1 MSDNKKTKILCIL
14 DGFGLSPKND
24 NNINS
29 LAKMPNFRKLLKE
42 NYWTTL
48 NADGEMVGQEEG
60 LVGNSEVGHM
70 NIGGLKLVPQLSFQ
84 ITKSSESGFE
94 INKNLAPDQL
104 FDPSKFLRIN
114 FTNSNKVIHL
124 IGLFS
129 TGTIHS
135 DMRHWVGM
143 IEASLKAGAE
153 KIVLHLMTDGR
164 DSDKKSLVA
173 SWEIFEKMLTEKMSK
188 NENVEKFA
196 NWQNKIFLG
205 SVGGRFY
212 GMDRDKNW
220 DRVARGMLPMFESSF
235 WLESSY
241 LNSKI
246 TSFLK
251 EKYNLDKPVFTDTIN
266 NQTDNSLDNYFETT
280 RYNYDFETK
289 TVAKNGFP
297 FDLLSNFDHINN
309 LISNYAEISYKKSI
323 YDEHILPQSFTE
335 NFEEK
340 FQIQKNDSVCLI
352 NFRSDRMKQFTQ
364 MFCDIN
370 SEFDLNLNIL
380 ALNDYGDGNA
390 IEFENAELETENKK
404 GYYPIFKSQAV
415 QGTLA
420 EVISKMEKKADKEKV
435 IQLAQILWNYG
446 KLNEKTEKS
455 DLILA
460 FGNNELGVAKQAANL
475 YLQGFAPK
483 ILFTGK
489 GVAFETSEAEEFAK
503 VAMEMGV
510 PSEDIWIEN
519 RSMNTGENIKF
530 SCELLQ
536 KLDFKPKKIITVS
549 KPFGERRNMATLQVQ
564 WPDKNT
570 QFYFSSEEISLEN
583 YLQTDFEKKLN
594 LLVKMVNRMKVWGEA
609 GFQTPQEIPS
619 NVWQAYL
626 DLVAIGF
633 DKRLVKEERKGNS
646 FKEKWQG
653 IIWEGS
659 NFKFI
664 QLGENS
670 TREMISQH
678 NIWYLQK
685 DLEDHE
691 SWLYNNIEMAK
702 DKTRLDFFCLE
713 NEQYLGLIQLEK
725 MGANGYEL
733 FVGCEEQVS
742 DLGRLLK
749 QFSEL
754 VFANLGIESIHFKQT
769 HEYFEKY
776 KILVEAVGFKFE
788 KTEIET
794 GCVYSIKNSQKEENQ
809 ILENYHNS
817 TKFCTQLH
825 IAETEKYNHV
835 TYFLNGGQDKK
846 WDGEE
851 WIVIPSN
858 KVNGHNEKPEMKA
871 KEVTDKLLEVLGG
884 EEFIYQ
890 QDKTTQNLEFK
901 DRPTTKSIIYN
912 PKTNKYLWHKNV
924 NNLFIDTNFALI
936 GGGIK
941 QNETVEE
948 GLFRKLKTEAGLD
961 KNELESINLL
971 GKTNLKYEFV
981 VDKRWH
987 ANIVVGN
994 LETDKN
1000 FNINQLN
1007 YIFYIETWSEKT
1019 DVEEDSCISK
1029 WLSKEEILAD
1039 ENNLSL
1045 EARFL
1050 LENLDKLKKE
1060 SEEVENNAVF
1070 LNQSNKLVF
1079 EKNPFLK
1086 GSEQSE
1092 GGFLTNQIQIPY
1104 NPELKE
1110 KASQMRQDMTKAE
1123 SLVWNIILKDDQTG
1137 YRFIRQKPLLNYIV
1151 DFYCHKLGLIIEI
1164 DGESHNYQLD
1174 YDAQRSQKLTE
1185 YNLQVL
1191 RISNSDVYS
1200 NLEGVKLHIEQVI
1213 KEIENNEIHS
1223 SQQFLGNNKITQNH
1237 IQQAVKKSDGDKIPQ
1252 NLKILTPLK
1261 RGDDVQNIQS
1271 YASKRGDD
1279 TGNSWSGTTSNNFI
1293 TTEVEPNLYQI
1304 KTLETYEKFGLEYIK
1319 VSGDEFIDQN
1329 GDLIVDKKMKV
1340 WLEQALNKLKPE
1352 AKILEIGSGS
1362 GADSD
1367 YMESKGFTVYR
1378 TDAAES
1384 FIKYQQNLGKK
1395 ITKLN
1400 LLEDFE
1406 LTDKYDLIYASKV
1419 LGHFTK
1425 RQVREILL
1433 KLKNN
1438 LTASGLLAINVKLG
1452 TKPAKFNDYLDI
1464 GGELYKDFWNEE
1476 GFEKVLA
1483 ELDFEIK
1490 YAQKSD
1496 SDVWLNLILSQK
1508 KQYDYIIV
1516 NYANPDMVGHTG
1528 DIPASIASMEFLDEQ
1543 LGRLIETVE
1552 RGGHEMIIIADHG
1565 NIEFVGEFVK
1575 NGQKLTDTEHNA
1587 NPVPCVFVG
1596 NGWKVGDQTKLENQ
1610 KIKLLENLTNLKTKG
1625 FCSPDVDLVAK
1636 VLSQQNQVNL
1646 ENPENWLTKEQ
1657 IENIRP
1663 QLSLWYSGVLLLGLG
1678 E

>member
-1 MSDNKKTKILCIL
+1 MSKISPENIAFLQKLEIL
-14 DGFGLSPKND
+14 PLDF
-24 NNINS
+24 
-29 LAKMPNFRKLLKE
+29 
-42 NYWTTL
+42 
-48 NADGEMVGQEEG
+48 
-60 LVGNSEVGHM
+60 
-70 NIGGLKLVPQLSFQ
+70 
-84 ITKSSESGFE
+84 SSD
-94 INKNLAPDQL
+94 L
-104 FDPSKFLRIN
+104 
-114 FTNSNKVIHL
+114 
-124 IGLFS
+124 
-129 TGTIHS
+129 
-135 DMRHWVGM
+135 
-143 IEASLKAGAE
+143 
-153 KIVLHLMTDGR
+153 
-164 DSDKKSLVA
+164 SLVA
-173 SWEIFEKMLTEKMSK
+173 NLPSLIEKKVK
-188 NENVEKFA
+188 
-196 NWQNKIFLG
+196 
-205 SVGGRFY
+205 
-212 GMDRDKNW
+212 
-220 DRVARGMLPMFESSF
+220 
-235 WLESSY
+235 
-241 LNSKI
+241 
-246 TSFLK
+246 
-251 EKYNLDKPVFTDTIN
+251 
-266 NQTDNSLDNYFETT
+266 
-280 RYNYDFETK
+280 
-289 TVAKNGFP
+289 
-297 FDLLSNFDHINN
+297 
-309 LISNYAEISYKKSI
+309 
-323 YDEHILPQSFTE
+323 
-335 NFEEK
+335 
-340 FQIQKNDSVCLI
+340 
-352 NFRSDRMKQFTQ
+352 
-364 MFCDIN
+364 
-370 SEFDLNLNIL
+370 
-380 ALNDYGDGNA
+380 
-390 IEFENAELETENKK
+390 ELEILERQEIIKN
-404 GYYPIFKSQAV
+404 
-415 QGTLA
+415 
-420 EVISKMEKKADKEKV
+420 
-435 IQLAQILWNYG
+435 AQVLWNYG
-446 KLNEKTEKS
+446 KMGEKIEKS

-503 VAMEMGV
+503 VAREMGV

-519 RSMNTGENIKF
+519 KSMNTGENIKF
-530 SCELLQ
+530 SYGVLE

-609 GFQTPQEIPS
+609 GFQTSQEIPS
-619 NVWQAYL
+619 DVWQAYL
-626 DLVAIGF
+626 DLVAMGF
-633 DKRLVKEERKGNS
+633 DRFVKEERKGNS

-653 IIWEGS
+653 IIWESS

-691 SWLYNNIEMAK
+691 SWLYNHIEMAK

-961 KNELESINLL
+961 ESELELINFL

-1050 LENLDKLKKE
+1050 LENLEELKKE

-1261 RGDDVQNIQS
+1261 RGDD
-1271 YASKRGDD
+1271 
-1279 TGNSWSGTTSNNFI
+1279 TGNFSLNN
-1293 TTEVEPNLYQI
+1293 ENP
-1304 KTLETYEKFGLEYIK
+1304 
-1319 VSGDEFIDQN
+1319 
-1329 GDLIVDKKMKV
+1329 
-1340 WLEQALNKLKPE
+1340 
-1352 AKILEIGSGS
+1352 
-1362 GADSD
+1362 
-1367 YMESKGFTVYR
+1367 
-1378 TDAAES
+1378 
-1384 FIKYQQNLGKK
+1384 
-1395 ITKLN
+1395 
-1400 LLEDFE
+1400 
-1406 LTDKYDLIYASKV
+1406 
-1419 LGHFTK
+1419 
-1425 RQVREILL
+1425 
-1433 KLKNN
+1433 
-1438 LTASGLLAINVKLG
+1438 
-1452 TKPAKFNDYLDI
+1452 
-1464 GGELYKDFWNEE
+1464 
-1476 GFEKVLA
+1476 
-1483 ELDFEIK
+1483 
-1490 YAQKSD
+1490 
-1496 SDVWLNLILSQK
+1496 
-1508 KQYDYIIV
+1508 QYDYIIV

-1528 DIPASIASMEFLDEQ
+1528 DIPASIRSMEFLDEQ
-1543 LGRLIETVE
+1543 LGRLIEKVE
-1552 RGGHEMIIIADHG
+1552 NNGHQMIIIADHG

-1596 NGWKVGDQTKLENQ
+1596 NGWKIGDQTKLENQ
-1610 KIKLLENLTNLKTKG
+1610 KKLLLENLTNLKNKG

-1636 VLSQQNQVNL
+1636 VLIQQNQANL

-1663 QLSLWYSGVLLLGLG
+1663 QLPLWYSGVLLLGLG

>member
-1 MSDNKKTKILCIL
+1 MSAKSKLNNNEIDLITELGLNPETDSESLKKQLLEIL
-14 DGFGLSPKND
+14 D
-24 NNINS
+24 
-29 LAKMPNFRKLLKE
+29 
-42 NYWTTL
+42 
-48 NADGEMVGQEEG
+48 
-60 LVGNSEVGHM
+60 
-70 NIGGLKLVPQLSFQ
+70 
-84 ITKSSESGFE
+84 
-94 INKNLAPDQL
+94 
-104 FDPSKFLRIN
+104 
-114 FTNSNKVIHL
+114 
-124 IGLFS
+124 
-129 TGTIHS
+129 
-135 DMRHWVGM
+135 
-143 IEASLKAGAE
+143 
-153 KIVLHLMTDGR
+153 
-164 DSDKKSLVA
+164 
-173 SWEIFEKMLTEKMSK
+173 K
-188 NENVEKFA
+188 NENLDEGLEIQNTEKFA
-196 NWQNKIFLG
+196 NWQFKIFLG
-205 SVGGRFY
+205 SVGGRFF

-220 DRVARGMLPMFESSF
+220 ERVWTGMSQMFNPFTLSQKDFSGKISPSEQRLIDFMNQKYQTDISKEF
-235 WLESSY
+235 F
-241 LNSKI
+241 NSEQEIQPETIKIDSKTQIITKI
-246 TSFLK
+246 TDFLQ
-251 EKYNLDKPVFTDTIN
+251 ELAD
-266 NQTDNSLDNYFETT
+266 LNY
-280 RYNYDFETK
+280 K
-289 TVAKNGFP
+289 
-297 FDLLSNFDHINN
+297 
-309 LISNYAEISYKKSI
+309 
-323 YDEHILPQSFTE
+323 
-335 NFEEK
+335 EEK
-340 FQIQKNDSVCLI
+340 FDEVIIPIRPVYENLEADREKNDLPLFATMGINKNDTICLI
-352 NFRSDRMKQFTQ
+352 NFRSDRMKQFAQ
-364 MFCDIN
+364 MFCDLN
-370 SEFDLNLNIL
+370 TEFDLNLNIL
-380 ALNDYGDGNA
+380 ALNDYGDGNSVE
-390 IEFENAELETENKK
+390 IENEKLKVENKK

-415 QGTLA
+415 QVTLA
-420 EVISKMEKKADKEKV
+420 EVISKMEK
-435 IQLAQILWNYG
+435 N
-446 KLNEKTEKS
+446 
-455 DLILA
+455 
-460 FGNNELGVAKQAANL
+460 
-475 YLQGFAPK
+475 
-483 ILFTGK
+483 
-489 GVAFETSEAEEFAK
+489 
-503 VAMEMGV
+503 
-510 PSEDIWIEN
+510 
-519 RSMNTGENIKF
+519 
-530 SCELLQ
+530 
-536 KLDFKPKKIITVS
+536 
-549 KPFGERRNMATLQVQ
+549 
-564 WPDKNT
+564 
-570 QFYFSSEEISLEN
+570 
-583 YLQTDFEKKLN
+583 
-594 LLVKMVNRMKVWGEA
+594 
-609 GFQTPQEIPS
+609 
-619 NVWQAYL
+619 
-626 DLVAIGF
+626 
-633 DKRLVKEERKGNS
+633 
-646 FKEKWQG
+646 
-653 IIWEGS
+653 
-659 NFKFI
+659 
-664 QLGENS
+664 
-670 TREMISQH
+670 
-678 NIWYLQK
+678 
-685 DLEDHE
+685 
-691 SWLYNNIEMAK
+691 
-702 DKTRLDFFCLE
+702 
-713 NEQYLGLIQLEK
+713 
-725 MGANGYEL
+725 
-733 FVGCEEQVS
+733 
-742 DLGRLLK
+742 
-749 QFSEL
+749 
-754 VFANLGIESIHFKQT
+754 
-769 HEYFEKY
+769 
-776 KILVEAVGFKFE
+776 
-788 KTEIET
+788 
-794 GCVYSIKNSQKEENQ
+794 
-809 ILENYHNS
+809 
-817 TKFCTQLH
+817 QLH

-884 EEFIYQ
+884 EELENNNPFLNQSNKSVFEKNPFLKGSSREALGISDQNLDVNSQTISQIQIQKANIEDLDEIIQIQKDCYLADYGQDGLEKAPWEIIRADKVKWLQFDKNKFLIAVENKEIIASIALIDQDSNYKLVSFFVKPQRQNQGIGTFLIQSLLSQIKEAKDIILKTNNAQKFYEKFGFEDLGNGEMVLRKEKLHLKLEFIYQ

-912 PKTNKYLWHKNV
+912 PKTNKYLWHQNV

-941 QNETVEE
+941 QNETAEE
-948 GLFRKLKTEAGLD
+948 GLFRKLKIEAGLD

-1007 YIFYIETWSEKT
+1007 YIFYIETLSEKT

-1039 ENNLSL
+1039 ENSLSL

-1092 GGFLTNQIQIPY
+1092 GGFLINQIQIPY

-1110 KASQMRQDMTKAE
+1110 KASQMRQNMTKAE
-1123 SLVWNIILKDDQTG
+1123 SLVWNMILKDDQTG

-1174 YDAQRSQKLTE
+1174 YDAERSQKLAE

-1191 RISNSDVYS
+1191 RINNSDIYS
-1200 NLEGVKLHIEQVI
+1200 NLEGAKLHIKEVI
-1213 KEIENNEIHS
+1213 KEIENSKIHS
-1223 SQQFLGNNKITQNH
+1223 KGNLEVNKIPQNH
-1237 IQQAVKKSDGDKIPQ
+1237 IQQAVKKSEGDKIPQ

-1362 GADSD
+1362 SADSD